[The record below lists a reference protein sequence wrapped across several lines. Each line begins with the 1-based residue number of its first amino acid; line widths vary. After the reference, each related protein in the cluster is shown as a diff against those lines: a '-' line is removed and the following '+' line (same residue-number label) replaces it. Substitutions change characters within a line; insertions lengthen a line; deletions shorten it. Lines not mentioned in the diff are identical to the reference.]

1 MQIANFYQRN
11 LIVVIQKV
19 TFLLTSSKNAI
30 KVDNYGEYNG
40 EFQWILKNTLN
51 FHNLGCQQDIANT
64 LLMWRKN
71 SRY

>member
-40 EFQWILKNTLN
+40 EFQ
-51 FHNLGCQQDIANT
+51 
-64 LLMWRKN
+64 
-71 SRY
+71 